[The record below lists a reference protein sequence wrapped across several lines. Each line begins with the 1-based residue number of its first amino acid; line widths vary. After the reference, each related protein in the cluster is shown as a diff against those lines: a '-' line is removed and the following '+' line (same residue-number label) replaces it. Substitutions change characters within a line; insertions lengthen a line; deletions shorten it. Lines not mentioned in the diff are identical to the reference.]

1 MQLGQA
7 AALRQLPGERM
18 LTPTRPHHEDFHE
31 GTLVRP
37 PEGLK
42 HPRAAYNTRM
52 STPEPGL
59 DLHEWESEFAS
70 IEPDIAD
77 DPDNALV
84 ELTSLVGRML
94 TVRGI
99 PVDDPVADDG
109 EEPEILTSF
118 RAAREVARLLDSA
131 QDVEP
136 DAVATAIEDLR
147 AIYDYLLVERAPP

>member
-1 MQLGQA
+1 M
-7 AALRQLPGERM
+7 
-18 LTPTRPHHEDFHE
+18 
-31 GTLVRP
+31 RP

-42 HPRAAYNTRM
+42 QPRAAYNTRM

-70 IEPDIAD
+70 IEEDIAD
-77 DPDNALV
+77 DPDNALL
-84 ELTSLVGRML
+84 ELTSLVARML
-94 TVRGI
+94 TARGF

-109 EEPEILTSF
+109 EEPEIRAPF
-118 RAAREVARLLDSA
+118 RAAREVARLVDGA

-147 AIYDYLLVERAPP
+147 ALYDHLLVERTPP

>member
-1 MQLGQA
+1 
-7 AALRQLPGERM
+7 M
-18 LTPTRPHHEDFHE
+18 LTPTGPHYEDFHE

-42 HPRAAYNTRM
+42 HRPAAYNTGM

-77 DPDNALV
+77 DPDNALL

-94 TVRGI
+94 DARGFA
-99 PVDDPVADDG
+99 VDDPVADEG
-109 EEPEILTSF
+109 EEPEILASF
-118 RAAREVARLLDSA
+118 RAAREVARLVDSA
-131 QDVEP
+131 QDVEE
-136 DAVATAIEDLR
+136 DAVASAIEDLR